1 MVWSFYLLG
10 GFMNDVKLYA
20 QITKVDED
28 KKIVE
33 GFATTESVD
42 SQGEVVKLS
51 AIKKA
56 LPEYMKY
63 ANLREMH
70 QWSAVGKT
78 IAAKADEKKKGLWI
92 RGKIIDETAWEKVK
106 AKVYNGFSIGGV
118 VGKKIGNIIHEL
130 ALNEISLVD
139 RPANP
144 KAMFT
149 MVKIKEGGKVMEK
162 QSPTAPHGMCDS
174 APKYSGIKIADR
186 LIAMSTSLTYIVEAL
201 EEYKRPT
208 KHIKAVLK
216 SLKKA
221 AMFELDNEK
230 LAAEKMV
237 KDKVDE
243 KKVKEQVKELEEL
256 VTSVIDEKK
265 LIQEN
270 WEKDYFDQLKEVL

>member
-1 MVWSFYLLG
+1 
-10 GFMNDVKLYA
+10 MNDVKLYA

-28 KKIVE
+28 KRIVE
-33 GFATTESVD
+33 GFATTEAVD

-70 QWSAVGKT
+70 QWSAVGRT

-92 RGKIIDETAWEKVK
+92 RGKIIDDTAWEKIK

-118 VGKKIGNIIHEL
+118 VNKKIGNIIHDL
-130 ALNEISLVD
+130 SLNEISLVD

-162 QSPTAPHGMCDS
+162 QAPTAPHAMEDD
-174 APKYSGIKIADR
+174 APKYTGIKIADR
-186 LIAMSTSLTYIVEAL
+186 LISMSTSLTYVIEAVEEL
-201 EEYKRPT
+201 GKPS
-208 KHIKAVLK
+208 KHLKNVLK
-216 SLKKA
+216 ALKKA
-221 AMFELDNEK
+221 AMFELDSEK
-230 LAAEKMV
+230 LAAKNMV

-265 LIQEN
+265 LMQEN
-270 WEKDYFDQLKEVL
+270 WEEDYFSQLKECN